1 MNRLER
7 MIRPA
12 LFLFIAIAVVQ
23 SAIAQPPNDNA
34 SSPATLP
41 PATSCSPLSGT
52 LFKAN
57 SGLPASDCGNTYD
70 VWYSMTVPANTTSL
84 TIDVTPAGNL
94 TSSNTFFAVYN
105 GPANNPTLVPAT
117 TCTAAGTSL
126 ALTTLTPLS
135 TYYVRVFT
143 TSAPT
148 SNPSKDWTFDI
159 CATYI
164 VPPSNDDCT
173 NATALPMGTATAG
186 TVWKASASTGIPVGC
201 ASGTPDDDVWY
212 KFTATASNVS
222 LTLSGVGSDLST
234 SGALMQLFS
243 GTCTALTSIACA
255 GTSTLYATGLTVG
268 ASYHVR
274 VYSAGAGSI
283 GTAAAGSVFTITAS
297 VPSALTS
304 GSVQGGRMSEVF
316 QQTILSPANDL
327 NDPWEVTYGPDG
339 YLWVTEAKG
348 YKVYRMDPATGV
360 KVAVLDI
367 SQNSTFL
374 TDTSRG
380 FNVQFTQSSLNTIK
394 ANLWPQ
400 GGFAGLAIH
409 PKFLDPV
416 SPKNYI
422 YVSYVHSYVKT
433 VTSPANG
440 GIIFKNRVVRFTYNT
455 STGKLESPVSLCD
468 TLPGSSDHNSQRMI
482 IAPVNGADYLFYA
495 AGDMGAGQF
504 DNTYRT
510 NNAQNTASYEGK
522 ILRFNLEPDTDTD
535 SLDKWIPSDNP
546 FNGTTQSAVWS
557 TGIRNNQG
565 FAYAKINGTDFLYG
579 SSHGPF
585 SDDEINVIEKAKNY
599 GHPIVIGFNDGNYD
613 NAKAGPAASSLPLIT
628 SEASNVSSV
637 IGTATYRDPI
647 FSFYPAP
654 KGNTTTTG
662 TIQYIY
668 NQVNTGNNA
677 NASWPSEAPSGLDV
691 YTNSSI
697 PGWKNS
703 LLAASLKGGKI
714 IRLKLNTSGGISSS
728 NDTVSYF
735 RSVNRFRDVAL
746 SPDGKS
752 VFAIVDKSSVTSGPT
767 NGTPMV
773 SACAGCVIKYTFMGY
788 STVNSR
794 SSISSSVDV
803 SAGTANN
810 CTAANSITIDATNNN
825 LWVPITGS
833 DGNIVAEI
841 NANGNNL
848 GTVTTSFYNNSGSVR
863 ENASKRLYADRNITI
878 TPQTQPSSAVSIRLY
893 LTAAELN
900 ALKTATNSNGKS
912 SGVSSIA
919 DVAIYKNSDACGSA
933 MTATTTLVTPTI
945 REAFGGN
952 YVLQADISSFSSF
965 YFANPSM
972 VLPLQLL
979 QFKGT
984 VQNNA
989 VVLNWETVNEM
1000 QTAYFAVERSLD
1012 GVAFTGIGKVS
1023 AAGYSS
1029 DKKAYGYRDAEF
1041 RQLPTP
1047 TTYYRLKMM
1056 NVDGSWTYSNVV
1068 SFAHTTPASVFV
1080 FPNPV
1085 RQKLTVSFSQF
1096 GFPVTLQITDLSG
1109 RVLYTEKKWH
1119 AVSEVDVSRWKPQV
1133 YLLKVIDGGNK
1144 LVATEK
1150 FEKIN

>member
-1 MNRLER
+1 

-12 LFLFIAIAVVQ
+12 LFLSLFITFFLTGF
-23 SAIAQPPNDNA
+23 AQVPSNDDCT
-34 SSPATLP
+34 SPETL
-41 PATSCSPLSGT
+41 ALGSSCSPVGGNLYMANVGT
-52 LFKAN
+52 PT
-57 SGLPASDCGNTYD
+57 SSCGTAYD
-70 VWYSMTVPANTTSL
+70 VWYAMTTPKSVESV
-84 TIDVTPAGNL
+84 TITVNATGNL
-94 TSSNTFFAVYN
+94 IASKTFFAVYT
-105 GPANNPTLVPAT
+105 GSACQPTLFTGT

-126 ALTTLTPLS
+126 VLS
-135 TYYVRVFT
+135 TVSPSTTYYVRVFT
-143 TSAPT
+143 TADPGGNNASLT
-148 SNPSKDWTFDI
+148 KCTFNI
-159 CATYI
+159 CASYTG
-164 VPPSNDDCT
+164 PPDNDECSGAST
-173 NATALPMGTATAG
+173 LTMGTGSNG
-186 TVWKASASTGIPVGC
+186 TVWKASASAGIPVGC

-222 LTLSGVGSDLST
+222 LTLSGVGSDLAA
-234 SGALMQLFS
+234 SGAMMQLFS
-243 GTCTALTSIACA
+243 GSCNALTSIACA

-268 ASYHVR
+268 TTYYVR
-274 VYSAGAGSI
+274 VYSAGAGDI
-283 GTAAAGSVFTITAS
+283 GTAAAGSAFTITAS
-297 VPSALTS
+297 VPPALTS
-304 GSVQGGRMSEVF
+304 GNVQGGRMSEVF
-316 QQTILSPANDL
+316 QQTILSPAGTL
-327 NDPWEVTYGPDG
+327 YDPWEITYGPDG
-339 YLWVTEAKG
+339 YLWITEAKG
-348 YKVYRMDPATGV
+348 YKLYRMDPSNGA
-360 KVAVLDI
+360 KVTVLDI

-374 TDTSRG
+374 PSADRS
-380 FNVQFTQSSLNTIK
+380 FNVQFSTNASALQSP
-394 ANLWPQ
+394 WPQ
-400 GGFAGLAIH
+400 GGFAGMAIH

-416 SPKNYI
+416 APKNYI

-440 GIIFKNRVVRFTYNT
+440 GIFFTNRVVRFTYNT
-455 STGKLESPVSLCD
+455 ATGKLESPVSLCD

-482 IAPVNGADYLFYA
+482 IAPVNGTDYLFYA

-504 DNTYRT
+504 DNTNRE
-510 NNAQNTASYEGK
+510 NKAQNTASYEGK
-522 ILRFNLEPDTDTD
+522 ILRFNLEDDNDAGT
-535 SLDKWIPSDNP
+535 LDKWIPNDNP

-628 SEASNVSSV
+628 SEATNVSSV

-654 KGNTTTTG
+654 KGNTTTAG

-714 IRLKLNTSGGISSS
+714 IRLKLNASGSISSS

-752 VFAIVDKSSVTSGPT
+752 VFAIIDKSSTTSGPT
-767 NGTPMV
+767 NGNPMV

-803 SAGTANN
+803 STGTANN
-810 CTAANSITIDATNNN
+810 CTAASTTTIDATNNN

-848 GTVTTSFYNNSGSVR
+848 GTVTTSFYSNSGSVR

-893 LTAAELN
+893 LTSAELN

-972 VLPLQLL
+972 VLSLQLL
-979 QFKGT
+979 QFKGA

-1012 GVAFTGIGKVS
+1012 GIAFTGIGKVS

-1029 DKKAYGYRDAEF
+1029 DKKAYGYTDAEF

-1056 NVDGSWTYSNVV
+1056 NADGSFTYSNVV
-1068 SFAHTTPASVFV
+1068 SFANTTPASVFV